1 MKCSLTGSERQGGKV
16 SIFDSIK
23 VPCESLYD
31 KKADVYVY
39 KKAEGVINNTY
50 ESLLYENVPCRI
62 SISSSQSGMQTDKTD
77 DVSQSIK
84 LFCSPKWDIPTGS
97 KIAVD
102 GKAFKSSGVA
112 AKYASH
118 QEISLVS
125 EVTKA

>member
-1 MKCSLTGSERQGGKV
+1 MRRSLTGSERRGGKV

-23 VPCESLYD
+23 VPCESLYH
-31 KKADVYVY
+31 KKAEVYIY

-62 SISSSQSGMQTDKTD
+62 SIKNSDTGTQTDKTD

>member
-1 MKCSLTGSERQGGKV
+1 M
-16 SIFDSIK
+16 SIFDSIR
-23 VPCESLYD
+23 VPCERLYD

-39 KKAEGVINNTY
+39 EKAKGVINNTH
-50 ESLLYENVPCRI
+50 ERLLYGGVPCRI
-62 SISSSQSGMQTDKTD
+62 SIKNSDTGTQTDKTD

-118 QEISLVS
+118 QEINLVN
-125 EVTKA
+125 EKVRA